1 VTTTLQSPLPSRLAA
16 RAVRV
21 LVAPGALVATL
32 ALLGGCGRSCG
43 DGEGPRASDVDAASV
58 TSTASTSSRSPASAG
73 AGRIATARALALASP
88 EGSSPADAD
97 IKRYQQAVSRSPEK
111 ADAWTLLGRAW
122 VRKAREAADP
132 GNYLS
137 ANACADLVL
146 DMEPENRGA
155 LDLRGLV
162 LLNDHKFSEARDL
175 TAELL
180 TKAPDDILA
189 LATLS
194 DALLELGRYDEALE
208 AAQKMN
214 DLKPG
219 LPAYSRA
226 SYLRWLRGDVA
237 GAKEVARKA
246 IDAHDPRDLEP
257 WAWVTVQ
264 AAMIFWHEGNYKEAG
279 KGFEMALGAV
289 PDYPP
294 ALVGKGR
301 VALAAGEA
309 AAAAALFERAYKAS
323 PLAETAWLLG
333 DARAAAGSAAGAD
346 EAYAEVER
354 RGRAGDGRTLA
365 LFYATKNRSPEE
377 ARRLAETERKTRDDL
392 YTEDAYAFALYR
404 KGELAEARAAIDKA
418 TALGTPDARLLYHA
432 GAIRIAAGD
441 TAGGEK
447 LVREALAKNPK
458 FDLTSAAEAASLLS
472 HGARAGQ

>member
-1 VTTTLQSPLPSRLAA
+1 MVTTLRSLLAGRRTTSA
-16 RAVRV
+16 
-21 LVAPGALVATL
+21 LFVAGGI

-43 DGEGPRASDVDAASV
+43 DGEGRRASDVDAAA
-58 TSTASTSSRSPASAG
+58 TSTASSAPRPATSAG
-73 AGRIATARALALASP
+73 EGRIATARALALASP

-97 IKRYQQAVSRSPEK
+97 ITRYQQVVKHAPEK
-111 ADAWTLLGRAW
+111 ADAWILLGRTW

-132 GNYLS
+132 GYYLS

-146 DMEPENRGA
+146 DMEPDNRGA

-162 LLNDHKFSEARDL
+162 LLNDHKFAEARDL
-175 TAELL
+175 AAQLL

-237 GAKEVARKA
+237 GAKEVAHKA
-246 IDAHDPRDLEP
+246 IDAHDPRDPEP

-264 AAMIFWHEGNYKEAG
+264 AAMIFWHEGDYKGAD
-279 KGFEMALGAV
+279 KGFDVALGAV
-289 PDYPP
+289 HDYPP

-301 VALAAGEA
+301 VALATGDA
-309 AAAAALFERAYKAS
+309 AAAAALFDRAYKAS
-323 PLAETAWLLG
+323 PLVETAWLLG
-333 DARAAAGSAAGAD
+333 DARAAAGDTKGAE

-365 LFYATKNRSPEE
+365 LFYATKGRSPDE
-377 ARRLAETERKTRDDL
+377 ALRLAEAERKTRDDL

-404 KGELAEARAAIDKA
+404 KGKLPEARAASDKA
-418 TALGTPDARLLYHA
+418 LALGTPDARLLYHA

-441 TAGGEK
+441 KAGGEK

-458 FDLTSAAEAASLLS
+458 FDLTSAAEAASLLGD
-472 HGARAGQ
+472 GARPGQ